1 MEPRLGH
8 LGWCVMGIETLYS
21 AAHAAGFAMA
31 APEEAYEDLEVQ
43 AVVRTPSSS
52 PELQWQPSRG
62 VLVHET
68 PGNRSDWLGMLLAL
82 LGRRPAAR
90 RPALTAEA

>member
-1 MEPRLGH
+1 
-8 LGWCVMGIETLYS
+8 MGIETLYS

-31 APEEAYEDLEVQ
+31 APEEAYEDLVALPVVQ
-43 AVVRTPSSS
+43 SPSLS
-52 PELQWQPSRG
+52 PELRWQPSRG

-68 PGNRSDWLGMLLAL
+68 PVGRSDWMGVL
-82 LGRRPAAR
+82 LGLVGRRSPTR